1 MPTRKPDIVQVKDP
15 RTGMFVKI
23 DRARGKILAY
33 KKSLG
38 PFKNVQIVHVEK
50 P

>member
-1 MPTRKPDIVQVKDP
+1 MPRRRTDIIQVKDP

-23 DRARGKILAY
+23 DRAQGKILAY

-38 PFKNVQIVHVEK
+38 PFKNVEIVPVEK